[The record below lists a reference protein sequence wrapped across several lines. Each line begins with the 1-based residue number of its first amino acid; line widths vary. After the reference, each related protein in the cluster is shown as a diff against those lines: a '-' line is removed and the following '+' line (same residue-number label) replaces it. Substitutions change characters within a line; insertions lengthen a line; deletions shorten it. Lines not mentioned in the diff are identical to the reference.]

1 MRSTFINYLIKKA
14 KKDKRVLLMVG
25 DLGFNVV
32 EKFQKLFPDRFINA
46 GVAEQNM
53 MSMASGLSSK
63 GFKVFVY
70 SIANFPTF
78 RCAEQIRNDID
89 YHKSNVTI
97 VTVGGGYAYGNLGY
111 SHHAVQDYGLIRLFP
126 NFEIFS
132 PGDPNE
138 VESCLNL
145 IFNTKGPCYLRLNKD
160 RDPKINKKMLKLK
173 KGKFN
178 YLVKNKKKN
187 CY

>member
-14 KKDKRVLLMVG
+14 KKDKKIILMVG

-32 EKFQKLFPDRFINA
+32 EKFQRLFPDRFINA
-46 GVAEQNM
+46 GVAEHNM

-63 GFKVFVY
+63 GFKIFVY

-78 RCAEQIRNDID
+78 RWAEQIRNDID
-89 YHKSNVTI
+89 YHNSNVTI

-132 PGDPNE
+132 PGDPYE
-138 VESCLNL
+138 VESCLDL
-145 IFNTKGPCYLRLNKD
+145 IFKTKGPCYLRLNKD
-160 RDPKINKKMLKLK
+160 NDPKINKKKLRFK

-178 YLVKNKKKN
+178 YLEKNKKKK
-187 CY
+187 